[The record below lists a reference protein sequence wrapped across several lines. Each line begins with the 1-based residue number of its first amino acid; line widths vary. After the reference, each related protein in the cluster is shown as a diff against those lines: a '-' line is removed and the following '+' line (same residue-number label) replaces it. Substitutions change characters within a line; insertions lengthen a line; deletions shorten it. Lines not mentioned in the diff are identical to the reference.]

1 LSAYPTAA
9 SAARCAVRGC
19 RCGIRR
25 PVYPSDMSDAEWE
38 VLEPE
43 AVQVMAQIRLAPG
56 RPMDHP
62 LRPMVDGVRYV
73 VRNGIEWRA
82 MPVDFRR
89 GRRCTRSGIAG
100 AHEGCRTISDLGR
113 PLPDVDHV
121 QDPVA
126 ALPHLPALA
135 AQPTPG
141 TQAPSKVTSQ
151 PATGRHIQ
159 RLVDRLHR
167 DPHPRVVTE
176 LAAQPAHNLLRR
188 ILLAQILLDPLAQ
201 PRVGQQLARFGVA
214 GPRIGQRARSWAG
227 TDRHDPCCATAPG

>member
-82 MPVDFRR
+82 MPVDFPPWEAVYAFWDRWSARGLPQRVGHRLRDRLREHGGRARQPTAAIADSQSVKSAEWAGPPRPRRSPTRPRTPPSTPNPRPANRSHRRTLRRTPTNQPRINPGTLTDIDHQKRARTQVNDRRNDTGSRNSWSVR
-89 GRRCTRSGIAG
+89 GRRSCS
-100 AHEGCRTISDLGR
+100 
-113 PLPDVDHV
+113 
-121 QDPVA
+121 
-126 ALPHLPALA
+126 
-135 AQPTPG
+135 
-141 TQAPSKVTSQ
+141 AP
-151 PATGRHIQ
+151 
-159 RLVDRLHR
+159 
-167 DPHPRVVTE
+167 
-176 LAAQPAHNLLRR
+176 
-188 ILLAQILLDPLAQ
+188 
-201 PRVGQQLARFGVA
+201 
-214 GPRIGQRARSWAG
+214 
-227 TDRHDPCCATAPG
+227 